1 MAEHNDVGRIGED
14 LAAKELRKR
23 GFSIRE
29 RNYRLGN
36 IEIDIIAENK
46 TTLVFVEVKTRT
58 TTFANVQ
65 PEEFVDDRKKRFM
78 IVAGNGYIRHNHI
91 EKQLRYD
98 IIGIL
103 LDRQCHEIKELHYFE
118 NAFAPKLRTRNA
130 LSFSSEWRWHR
141 KR

>member
-65 PEEFVDDRKKRFM
+65 PEEFVDERKKRFM
-78 IVAGNGYIRHNHI
+78 IVAGNGYIRYNQI
-91 EKQLRYD
+91 DKQLRYD

-103 LDRQCHEIKELHYFE
+103 IDRQSHELKELHYFE
-118 NAFAPKLRTRNA
+118 NAFTPKLRTRNTH
-130 LSFSSEWRWHR
+130 SFSSEWKWHR
-141 KR
+141 R